1 MPATMRKK
9 LLHRVADA
17 IEDRADDIAVLEC
30 IDTGQAHRFMAKAAI
45 RAAENFRFFADK
57 CAEARDGLNMPSEE
71 HWNISTRVPIGPVG
85 VITPWNTPFML
96 STWKIAPALA
106 AGCTVVHKPA
116 EWSPVTADLLA
127 KLVKQAGV
135 PDGVLNTVHGIGEE
149 AGKALTEHPAIKAIG
164 FVGES
169 STGSAIMAQGAPTLK
184 RVHFELG
191 GKNPVIVFDDA
202 DLDRA
207 LDAVVFMIYSLNG
220 ERCTSSSRLL
230 VQEGIAEKFIEKLTA
245 RVKALK
251 VGHPLDPA
259 TEIGPLIH
267 ERHLAKV
274 CAYFDVAQK
283 DGATIAVG
291 GKPHDGPGGGHYV
304 QPTLVTGAHSKMRV
318 AQEEVFGPFLTVIPF
333 KDEKD
338 AIEIANGV
346 QYGLTG
352 YVWTGDMGRALR
364 VADALEAGMI
374 WLNSENV
381 RHLPTPFGGMKSSG
395 IGRDGGDYS
404 FDFYMETKHVSLAR
418 GTHKISETG
427 TVPHPEER
435 AQARVSKDGPRA
447 TWFETALA
455 RLLTMRINKSGSGKS
470 ACPFR
475 HTSSIRRST
484 SSAAAMPC
492 STSSTST
499 SSRAFYENTVG
510 LHVED
515 RDDKA
520 VYLRGS
526 EEHQHHSLVLR
537 KAPVAACNRLGF
549 KVGNDGDLD
558 KAASFFSE
566 NGITYAFA
574 EQPFQGRTLQFTDPV
589 RLPDRT
595 LCIDGQ
601 APASV
606 AALRPLQGL
615 PSAAAR
621 PFQRVRAPKFR
632 TPSISTP
639 GSASA

>member
-1 MPATMRKK
+1 MDKVTPKDVFQANRDCAAPLLAKLKAEGIGHMIDGKNVPSTSGQTFETKSPVDGAVLASVARGNAEDLDRAATAASLAFKSWRDMPAAMRKK

-17 IEDRADDIAVLEC
+17 IENRADDIAVLEC

-45 RAAENFRFFADK
+45 RAAENFRFFADR
-57 CAEARDGLNMPSEE
+57 CGEARDGLNTPSEE

-127 KLVKQAGV
+127 KLAKQAGV

-169 STGSAIMAQGAPTLK
+169 STGSAIMAEGAKTLK

-230 VQEGIAEKFIEKLTA
+230 VQESISEKFIEKLTA

-274 CAYFDVAQK
+274 CAYFDVARQ
-283 DGATIAVG
+283 DGAVIAAG
-291 GKPHDGPGGGHYV
+291 GKPYDGPGGGHYV

-333 KDEKD
+333 HDEND

-346 QYGLTG
+346 NYGLTG
-352 YVWTGDMGRALR
+352 YVWTGDMDRAIR

-395 IGRDGGDYS
+395 IVRVGGVSS

-418 GTHKISETG
+418 GTHKI
-427 TVPHPEER
+427 
-435 AQARVSKDGPRA
+435 Q
-447 TWFETALA
+447 
-455 RLLTMRINKSGSGKS
+455 
-470 ACPFR
+470 
-475 HTSSIRRST
+475 
-484 SSAAAMPC
+484 
-492 STSSTST
+492 
-499 SSRAFYENTVG
+499 
-510 LHVED
+510 
-515 RDDKA
+515 
-520 VYLRGS
+520 
-526 EEHQHHSLVLR
+526 
-537 KAPVAACNRLGF
+537 RLG
-549 KVGNDGDLD
+549 V
-558 KAASFFSE
+558 
-566 NGITYAFA
+566 
-574 EQPFQGRTLQFTDPV
+574 
-589 RLPDRT
+589 
-595 LCIDGQ
+595 
-601 APASV
+601 
-606 AALRPLQGL
+606 
-615 PSAAAR
+615 
-621 PFQRVRAPKFR
+621 
-632 TPSISTP
+632 
-639 GSASA
+639 

>member
-1 MPATMRKK
+1 MDKVMPKSSDVFQANRDRAAPLLKQLRADGIGHMIDGKIVASISGETFETNSPVDGAVLASVARGNAEDIDRAATAAALAFKAWRDMPATMRKK

-30 IDTGQAHRFMAKAAI
+30 IDTGQAHRFMAKAAL

-57 CAEARDGLNMPSEE
+57 CTDARDGLNMPSEE
-71 HWNISTRVPIGPVG
+71 HWNVSTRVPIGPVG

-149 AGKALTEHPAIKAIG
+149 AGKALTE
-164 FVGES
+164 
-169 STGSAIMAQGAPTLK
+169 
-184 RVHFELG
+184 
-191 GKNPVIVFDDA
+191 NPVIVFDDA

-230 VQEGIAEKFIEKLTA
+230 VQQGIADKFIEKLTA

-251 VGHPLDPA
+251 VGHPLDPV
-259 TEIGPLIH
+259 TEVGPLIH

-274 CAYFDVAQK
+274 CSYFDVAKK

-318 AQEEVFGPFLTVIPF
+318 AQEEVFGLFLTVIPF

-352 YVWTGDMGRALR
+352 YVWTGDMGQALR

-404 FDFYMETKHVSLAR
+404 FDFYMETKYVSLAR
-418 GTHKISETG
+418 GTHKI
-427 TVPHPEER
+427 
-435 AQARVSKDGPRA
+435 QK
-447 TWFETALA
+447 
-455 RLLTMRINKSGSGKS
+455 
-470 ACPFR
+470 
-475 HTSSIRRST
+475 
-484 SSAAAMPC
+484 
-492 STSSTST
+492 
-499 SSRAFYENTVG
+499 
-510 LHVED
+510 
-515 RDDKA
+515 
-520 VYLRGS
+520 
-526 EEHQHHSLVLR
+526 
-537 KAPVAACNRLGF
+537 LG
-549 KVGNDGDLD
+549 V
-558 KAASFFSE
+558 
-566 NGITYAFA
+566 
-574 EQPFQGRTLQFTDPV
+574 
-589 RLPDRT
+589 
-595 LCIDGQ
+595 
-601 APASV
+601 
-606 AALRPLQGL
+606 
-615 PSAAAR
+615 
-621 PFQRVRAPKFR
+621 
-632 TPSISTP
+632 
-639 GSASA
+639 